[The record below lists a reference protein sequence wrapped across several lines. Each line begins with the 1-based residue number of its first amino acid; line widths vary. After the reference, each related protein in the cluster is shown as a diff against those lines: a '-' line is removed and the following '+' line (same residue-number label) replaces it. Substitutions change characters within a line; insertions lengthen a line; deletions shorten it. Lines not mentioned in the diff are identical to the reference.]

1 VEPDALPAWAEEHAA
16 SWLADRGA
24 RWDHVRGVA
33 GQALRVSPALDEDD
47 RPYLVAAAWL
57 HDIGYAPTLAAT
69 AFHPLDGARHLR
81 ALGHERLAG
90 LVAYHSSA
98 RWEADALGLSDDLAV
113 FLREDSAT
121 ADTLTY
127 CDMTTSPTGQRVTL
141 TERLAEIAERYGA
154 EHLVV
159 RCLQRAHD
167 HLAGAV
173 QRTEK
178 RLRTSGVL
186 E

>member
-1 VEPDALPAWAEEHAA
+1 MEPDALPAWAEEHAA

-33 GQALRVSPALDEDD
+33 RQAQRVSLALDEDD

-57 HDIGYAPTLAAT
+57 HDIGYVPTLAAT

-98 RWEADALGLSDDLAV
+98 RWEAEALGSERRPGRVLPRGLGNCGRAHL
-113 FLREDSAT
+113 LRHDHQPDRPA
-121 ADTLTY
+121 
-127 CDMTTSPTGQRVTL
+127 VTL
-141 TERLAEIAERYGA
+141 TEHLAEIGERYGA

-173 QRTEK
+173 QRTEE
-178 RLRTSGVL
+178 RMRAGGVA

>member
-1 VEPDALPAWAEEHAA
+1 VEPDVLPAWAEQHAA

-24 RWDHVRGVA
+24 RWEHVRGVA
-33 GQALRVSPALDEDD
+33 RQALRVSPALDEDD

-57 HDIGYAPTLAAT
+57 HDIGYAPALAAT

-81 ALGHERLAG
+81 ALGYERLAG

-98 RWEADALGLSDDLAV
+98 RWEAEALGLSDDLAV
-113 FLREDSAT
+113 FSREDSAT
-121 ADTLTY
+121 ADALTY

-178 RLRTSGVL
+178 RLRTGGVL